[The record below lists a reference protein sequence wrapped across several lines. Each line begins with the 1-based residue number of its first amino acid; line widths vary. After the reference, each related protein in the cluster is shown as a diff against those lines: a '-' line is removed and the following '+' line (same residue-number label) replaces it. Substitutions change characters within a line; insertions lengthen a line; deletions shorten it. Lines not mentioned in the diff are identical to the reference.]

1 MPNLFCSC
9 PPMQID
15 GNFGGAAGIA
25 EMLLQS
31 QQEEIH
37 LLPALPDAW
46 PDGSV
51 RGLRARGGFE
61 IALTWKAGKL
71 TAATITSKAGGKGTV
86 RYRDRTTPITLPPD
100 GSFQLPTPL

>member
-31 QQEEIH
+31 QHDEIH

-46 PDGSV
+46 PHGSV
-51 RGLRARGGFE
+51 RGLRARGGVE
-61 IALTWKAGKL
+61 VAITWKSGKL
-71 TAATITSKAGGKGTV
+71 AAATLSSRAGGRYTV
-86 RYRDRTTPITLPPD
+86 RYGDRRI
-100 GSFQLPTPL
+100 PLSLSPGQPLNIPL